1 MNRDG
6 MMKLVNMVGNSYV
19 TELDETSNTTRSC
32 IQLFVLYNITRF
44 HVDIENVSIAT
55 LNTEYRQHE
64 IENVLVNSP
73 TPFLPI
79 LFCLLIEFNEFVYN

>member
-55 LNTEYRQHE
+55 LNTAYRQYG

-73 TPFLPI
+73 TPFLPT
-79 LFCLLIEFNEFVYN
+79 N